1 MTDVILIS
9 GSPRAEGNT
18 EYALGVCKTE
28 IEKQGLTAKILT
40 LRGKQ
45 INGCIACGRCGELG
59 QCALKDGLNEMIPEI
74 KEAKGLIIGAPV
86 YFGTAR
92 GDVMNLLQR
101 VSMVARKNGN
111 WLSGKIGG
119 PVVVARRGGLTSTLQ
134 EMLMSFFISGMT
146 VCGSD
151 YWNIAFG
158 NAKGE
163 VANDAEGMQTLK
175 TFASNVAA
183 LIKTVWKD

>member
-1 MTDVILIS
+1 MADVVLIS
-9 GSPRAEGNT
+9 GSPRTDGNT
-18 EYALGVCKTE
+18 ECALNACKRK
-28 IEKQGLTAKILT
+28 IEERGLTAKIIS

-45 INGCIACGRCGELG
+45 INGCIACGQCGKLG
-59 QCALKDGLNEMIPEI
+59 KCSLKDDLNAMLDDI
-74 KEAKGLIIGAPV
+74 KEADGFIIGAPV

-101 VSMVARKNGN
+101 VSMVARANGN

-134 EMLMSFFISGMT
+134 EMLMSFFISGMI
-146 VCGSD
+146 VCGST

-158 NAKGE
+158 HKQGD
-163 VANDAEGMQTLK
+163 VANDTEGIATLE
-175 TFASNVAA
+175 TFASNVAD
-183 LIKTVWKD
+183 LIIKVRK

>member
-1 MTDVILIS
+1 MADVVLIS
-9 GSPRAEGNT
+9 GSPRADGNT
-18 EYALGVCKTE
+18 EYALNVCKRK
-28 IEKQGLTAKILT
+28 IEEKGLTAKIIS
-40 LRGKQ
+40 LRGKE
-45 INGCIACGRCGELG
+45 IHGCIACGQCGKIG
-59 QCALKDGLNEMIPEI
+59 KCSLKDDLNDMLDDI
-74 KEAKGLIIGAPV
+74 KEADGFIIGAPV

-101 VSMVARKNGN
+101 VSMVARSNGD

-146 VCGSD
+146 VCGST

-158 NAKGE
+158 RERGE
-163 VANDAEGMQTLK
+163 VAKDEEGIATLE
-175 TFASNVAA
+175 TFASNVAD
-183 LIKTVWKD
+183 LIIKVRK

>member
-1 MTDVILIS
+1 MADIVLIS
-9 GSPRAEGNT
+9 GSPRANGNT
-18 EYALGVCKTE
+18 EYALNVCKEE
-28 IEKQGLTAKILT
+28 IEKHGLTAEIIS

-45 INGCIACGRCGELG
+45 IGGCIACGRCGEIG
-59 QCALKDGLNEMIPEI
+59 KCAINDDLNEMIPAI
-74 KEAKGLIIGAPV
+74 KEAQGFIVGAPV

-101 VSMVARKNGN
+101 VSMVARVNGN
-111 WLSGKIGG
+111 WLAGKVGG

-146 VCGSD
+146 VCGST

-158 NAKGE
+158 HAPGT
-163 VANDAEGMQTLK
+163 VGDDAEGIQTLQ
-175 TFASNVAA
+175 TFAANVSE
-183 LIKTVWKD
+183 LILQLRK